1 MPGFAN
7 CDVHHQLLCQKF
19 NCFCRRRHTNVK
31 TPTKTFLPICCWKNQ
46 RTADNIVNVS
56 GLLKSRSYLDDSSHK
71 LEPHTTQRTETA
83 NTAGCLFKTDMMCL
97 QPACPTRRPG
107 CVALCT
113 QQAPDK
119 GDHAPI
125 SCASLLS
132 RFFTCNQ
139 HGPISGDSMALA
151 YTLII

>member
-7 CDVHHQLLCQKF
+7 CDVHHQLLCRKF

-31 TPTKTFLPICCWKNQ
+31 TPRKTFLPICCWKNQ

-83 NTAGCLFKTDMMCL
+83 NTAGCLFKTDMMLL
-97 QPACPTRRPG
+97 QPACPTRRPY
-107 CVALCT
+107 
-113 QQAPDK
+113 
-119 GDHAPI
+119 
-125 SCASLLS
+125 ASPSAHSKLRIRAIMRLSAALLS
-132 RFFTCNQ
+132 SP
-139 HGPISGDSMALA
+139 GSSPAISMGLSRETAWLWH
-151 YTLII
+151 TP